1 MKSQVYFVSIKAEKE
16 SLLKKLEKLYQKL
29 NFSSLFDPGDL
40 VGVKVHFGERG
51 NTSFVKPIF
60 IKPFVEMVK
69 KGGGKPF
76 LTDTNTLYLGG
87 RFNAVEHLITAV
99 ENGFSFATMGVPIV
113 IADGLTGQEYYELP
127 VSGKHFREVKIA
139 AAIVHSQALLVVSH
153 FKGHGLSGFGG
164 AIKNISMGFASR
176 GGKQAM
182 HSDAFPR
189 VDEEKCTACGRCVKW
204 CPAQAIFLKE
214 KKDKKVAFLEK
225 DKCYGCGECRAAC
238 LVGAVSIDWET
249 DKDDFQEK
257 MVEYAL
263 AAFREKKGKI
273 GFVNFL
279 VDISPD
285 CDCWEY
291 SDASI
296 VPNIGILASLDPVA
310 LDQASLDLVNE
321 AVGISPDLKADGKK
335 NKFESLHGV
344 SGERL
349 LEYAQEVGLGSRS
362 YEIIST

>member
-1 MKSQVYFVSIKAEKE
+1 MRSKVYFVNIKTGKE
-16 SLLKKLEKLYQKL
+16 SLLKKLEELYKKL
-29 NFSSLFDPGDL
+29 NFSSLFEPGDL

-51 NTSFVKPIF
+51 NTSFVKPLF
-60 IKPFVEMVK
+60 IRPFLQMLK
-69 KGGGKPF
+69 KEGGKPF

-87 RFNAVEHLITAV
+87 RFNAVDHLVTAV

-113 IADGLTGQEYYELP
+113 IADGLTGQEYYEIP
-127 VSGKHFREVKIA
+127 VSGKHFSQVKIA
-139 AAIVHSQALLVVSH
+139 AAVVHAQAFLVLSH

-176 GGKQAM
+176 GGKQVM
-182 HSDAFPR
+182 HSDALPEI
-189 VDEEKCTACGRCVKW
+189 DEEKCTLCGRCIKW
-204 CPAQAIFLKE
+204 CPKEAISFEEKE
-214 KKDKKVAFLEK
+214 GNRIVGVDME
-225 DKCYGCGECRAAC
+225 KCYGCGECRAAC
-238 LVGAVSIDWET
+238 LVGAVSINWET
-249 DKDDFQEK
+249 DKNIFQEK

-263 AAFREKKGKI
+263 AVFREKQGKM

-291 SDASI
+291 SDAPI
-296 VPNIGILASLDPVA
+296 VSNIGVLASLDPVA

-321 AVGISPDLKADGKK
+321 AVGISSDLKGNME

-349 LEYAQEVGLGSRS
+349 LEYAEEVGLGSRS
-362 YEIIST
+362 YEIISI